1 MHGEEGVKLVAL
13 LKVRDCL
20 KAADVLH
27 EVKVAVGINTR
38 AHESVPMNA
47 LQLDVGVVLLEAEVE
62 RLSEV
67 NVGTLDAVH
76 VFSCHFE
83 LGKLEVLWE
92 HLHFI
97 KLLLL
102 LKSILTLIE
111 CNYFNH
117 CLSLLGFTT

>member
-1 MHGEEGVKLVAL
+1 MGGNSPVLVCVVLLREVFLVHGKEGVKLDAL

-27 EVKVAVGINTR
+27 EVKVAVSVNTCTDK
-38 AHESVPMNA
+38 SVPMDT
-47 LQLDVGVVLLEAEVE
+47 LQFDVSVVLLETEVE

-67 NVGTLDAVH
+67 DVGTFNGVH

-83 LGKLEVLWE
+83 LGELEVLWE

-97 KLLLL
+97 KLL
-102 LKSILTLIE
+102 IIT
-111 CNYFNH
+111 
-117 CLSLLGFTT
+117 